1 MKKSTKILLAIATV
15 FPFAYIIFF
24 FVVVFFS
31 FFMMSQED
39 SSEGGAMPVLFMILI
54 PLHLLTMLL
63 IMGLTVFY
71 MVNVFRNNR
80 VEKDKKVLWAVVL
93 FMGSIIAM
101 PIYWYLY
108 IWREGVESV
117 TVSDSRK
124 ELSRTE
130 ATSWVNQE
138 SSNQEREYAPTPQPT
153 DWRG

>member
-15 FPFAYIIFF
+15 FPFAYMIFF

-31 FFMMSQED
+31 FFMMSQEG
-39 SSEGGAMPVLFMILI
+39 SSEGGAMPILFMILI

-71 MVNVFRNNR
+71 IVNVFRNNR

-124 ELSRTE
+124 ELSGTE

-138 SSNQEREYAPTPQPT
+138 SSKREREYAPTPQPT